1 MSDAATALETIL
13 AYHERTK
20 HRLDRYAAGP
30 EALDWD
36 AQPNPFREFAGA
48 PRMQLPL
55 AADTLATGFAALHQA
70 GAIAPQPLDI
80 ASVGILL
87 ELSMAISAWKEY
99 GPDRWALRCN
109 PSSGN
114 LHPTE
119 AYVLSRNV
127 AGLADGVHHYLS
139 LDHSL
144 ELRCRHAA
152 AAEAPASLH
161 VGLSSV
167 SWREAWKYGERAFRY
182 CQHDAGHALGALR
195 YAAAAL
201 GWTACLHDGLA
212 SEELSRLLGVDR
224 QDDYA
229 DAEPEEAELLLG
241 IGPDSAAT
249 LPSFAALEWLG
260 RANRLDPRP
269 MYRWPAIDEVAAAS
283 RKPVT
288 AAAPWTPARPLP
300 PLPPLTRVDDV
311 PAATLFRQRR
321 SAQHFD
327 SKRELDAACFYRM
340 LDATLPR
347 DAAPW
352 DVWAVEPRLHLVLFV
367 HRVTGIAPGIY
378 ALPRTA
384 AAHERLRQA
393 MHPDFAWTKPAGCP
407 AHLPLHC
414 LIETQVAKIAR
425 TVSCHQAIAA
435 DGAFSLAMLAEFEQP
450 LAAAPWRYRRL
461 FWEAGLIGQVLYLEA
476 EAAGVRGT
484 GIGCYF
490 DDVCHE
496 LCGLEGKTFQSLY
509 HFTVGAPLV
518 DERIASRP
526 PYPART
532 HLE

>member
-1 MSDAATALETIL
+1 MKMNDAPDALALIL

-20 HRLDRYAAGP
+20 HRLERYAAGP

-36 AQPNPFREFAGA
+36 AQPNAFREFAGA
-48 PRMQLPL
+48 PRTLLPL
-55 AADTLATGFAALHQA
+55 AADTLATRFAQLHQP
-70 GAIAPQPLDI
+70 GAVAPRPLAI
-80 ASVGILL
+80 HSVGILF

-119 AYVLSRNV
+119 AYVVSRNIP
-127 AGLADGVHHYLS
+127 GLADGVHHYLS

-144 ELRCRHAA
+144 ELRCRFSPATVDV
-152 AAEAPASLH
+152 PASLQ

-167 SWREAWKYGERAFRY
+167 TWREAWKYGERAFRY
-182 CQHDAGHALGALR
+182 CQHDTGHALGALR

-201 GWTACLHDGLA
+201 GWTARLHDEIGSA
-212 SEELSRLLGVDR
+212 ELSRLLGVDR
-224 QDDYA
+224 DDDYA
-229 DAEPEEAELLLG
+229 DAEPEEAELLIS
-241 IGPDSAAT
+241 IGPDLTAP

-260 RANRLDPRP
+260 RANRLDPHP
-269 MYRWPAIDEVAAAS
+269 MYRWAVIAGVAAAT

-288 AAAPWTPARPLP
+288 SAARWTPAPLP
-300 PLPPLTRVDDV
+300 PLARIDDM
-311 PAATLFRQRR
+311 PAAILLRQRR

-327 SKRELDAACFYRM
+327 RTRELDAASFYRM
-340 LDATLPR
+340 LDAVLPR
-347 DAAPW
+347 DTAPW
-352 DVWAVEPRLHLVLFV
+352 DVWAFEPRLHPVLFV

-378 ALPRTA
+378 ALPRDA
-384 AAHERLRQA
+384 AAEARMRKAMRQ
-393 MHPDFAWTKPAGCP
+393 DFMWTKPAGCP
-407 AHLPLHC
+407 AHLPLYC
-414 LIETQVAKIAR
+414 LIETQTGKAAR

-450 LAAAPWRYRRL
+450 LATAPWRYRQL

-496 LCGLEGKTFQSLY
+496 LFGLEGTSFQSLY

-526 PYPART
+526 PYPGSRQP
-532 HLE
+532 